1 MAPPRSSGMTT
12 GFMGKLS
19 CPYAICEEKR
29 LEVTNVTLS
38 KTKKKP
44 GLERKGKVV
53 AEIKDAIE
61 HYASVWVFTF
71 DNMRN
76 QKLKD
81 LREQLKSTS
90 RIFLAGKKVMQIALG
105 RSAADEAK
113 TGLHKISKVILGYC
127 LLTFQGMFERLFHDF
142 EEHDFART
150 GSTATET
157 VELKEGPLEQFTHEM
172 EPFLRKQGL
181 PVRLNKGVVELIA
194 DHVCEE
200 GKPISPEAAQ
210 TLVWVLWFSLPRIAF
225 PCYAFFPNLVV
236 IRLLGIQMATS
247 RLYLVCRWSS
257 DDFEVYKEGLAHLQA
272 DADDSS

>member
-1 MAPPRSSGMTT
+1 
-12 GFMGKLS
+12 
-19 CPYAICEEKR
+19 
-29 LEVTNVTLS
+29 VTLS

-53 AEIKDAIE
+53 AEIKDAVDQ
-61 HYASVWVFTF
+61 YSSAYVFTY

-81 LREQLKSTS
+81 LREQLKSSS

-105 RSAADEAK
+105 RSPADEAK
-113 TGLHKISKVILGYC
+113 TGLHKLSKFL
-127 LLTFQGMFERLFHDF
+127 QGDSGLFFTNLPRDEVERCNPYLITIAYVFYNTHVVAYIKFDYDPYHTCRLFREF

-181 PVRLNKGVVELIA
+181 PVRLNRGVVELVA
-194 DHVCEE
+194 DHVVCEE
-200 GKPISPEAAQ
+200 GKPLSPEAAQ
-210 TLVWVLWFSLPRIAF
+210 TL
-225 PCYAFFPNLVV
+225 
-236 IRLLGIQMATS
+236 RLLGIQMATFQ
-247 RLYLVCRWSS
+247 LYLVCRWSC
-257 DDFEVYKEGLAHLQA
+257 DDFEVYKEGLAHLGA
-272 DADDSS
+272 NDDSA